1 MSLIERITK
10 VGDAQVWYDN
20 MPVESVYTVGI
31 AGEKFLRAIK
41 DQGAIMGTVC
51 PTCNLTY
58 LPPMM
63 YCERCFAELE
73 EWVEV
78 GTKGTVYAY
87 TILGVSLEE
96 EPLEE
101 PQILALI
108 RMEGVHGGLVQ
119 RLGEVKP
126 EDVEIGMAVEAIF
139 KPQKQREGSILDI
152 EYFKPV

>member
-31 AGEKFLRAIK
+31 AGERFLRAIK

-126 EDVEIGMAVEAIF
+126 EDVEIGMAVEAVF